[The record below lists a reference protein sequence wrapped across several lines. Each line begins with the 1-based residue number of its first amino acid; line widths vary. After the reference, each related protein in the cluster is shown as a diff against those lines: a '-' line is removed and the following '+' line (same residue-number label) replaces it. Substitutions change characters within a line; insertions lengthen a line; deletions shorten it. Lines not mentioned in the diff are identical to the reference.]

1 MTASYEQD
9 FGLWAEQMANLL
21 ASGRFSELDIE
32 NLVEEVRD
40 LSKRERDRLLSS
52 LRLILHHLLKWDYQP
67 TRRCQRHASRTRSWL
82 GTIQRERANI
92 RLYLDDSPSLKQY
105 LTDESIF
112 KLYAVACS
120 DAFRETGLEF
130 PPICPYG
137 IEDILNRSLVLSER
151 ST

>member
-9 FGLWAEQMANLL
+9 FGLWAEQMADLL

-40 LSKRERDRLLSS
+40 LSKRECDRLLAS

-67 TRRCQRHASRTRSWL
+67 QRRSKGWL

-92 RLYLDDSPSLKQY
+92 RLYLDDSPSLKRY
-105 LTDESIF
+105 LTDESLF
-112 KLYAVACS
+112 KLYAVACC

-137 IEDILNRSLVLSER
+137 IEDILNRSLHLSER
-151 ST
+151 

>member
-9 FGLWAEQMANLL
+9 FGLWAEQMADLL

-40 LSKRERDRLLSS
+40 LSKRERDRLLAS

-67 TRRCQRHASRTRSWL
+67 QRRSRGWL

-92 RLYLDDSPSLKQY
+92 RLYLDDNPSLKRY
-105 LTDESIF
+105 LTDESLF
-112 KLYAVACS
+112 
-120 DAFRETGLEF
+120 
-130 PPICPYG
+130 
-137 IEDILNRSLVLSER
+137 NLS
-151 ST
+151 SG

>member
-9 FGLWAEQMANLL
+9 FGLWAEQMADLL

-40 LSKRERDRLLSS
+40 LSKRERDRLLAS

-67 TRRCQRHASRTRSWL
+67 QRRSWDWL
-82 GTIQRERANI
+82 GTIQQERANI
-92 RLYLDDSPSLKQY
+92 RLYLDDSASLKRY
-105 LTDESIF
+105 LTDESLF
-112 KLYAVACS
+112 KLYAVACA

-130 PPICPYG
+130 PPVCPYG
-137 IEDILNRSLVLSER
+137 IEDILNRSLHLSER
-151 ST
+151 

>member
-9 FGLWAEQMANLL
+9 FGLWAEQMADLL

-67 TRRCQRHASRTRSWL
+67 QRRSRSWQV
-82 GTIQRERANI
+82 TIQRERNNI
-92 RLYLDDSPSLKQY
+92 TFYLKDSPSLKRY
-105 LTDESIF
+105 LSNEWLVELYDNA
-112 KLYAVACS
+112 KL
-120 DAFRETGLEF
+120 DAFKETGLPF
-130 PPICPYG
+130 PSTCPYG
-137 IEDILNRSLVLSER
+137 IEDVLNRSILLSEK
-151 ST
+151 